1 MNSEQRI
8 RYLASS
14 RRQLRQELDEMGY
27 GQPPQPAMPERVE
40 SKETTGFIVA
50 LATMAALFVGLY
62 VSGLVA

>member
-1 MNSEQRI
+1 
-8 RYLASS
+8 
-14 RRQLRQELDEMGY
+14 
-27 GQPPQPAMPERVE
+27 MPERAE